1 MSEYRCEYTTPDSIM
16 FTHSTDSTKPQFK
29 IKVGE
34 KYHFTSSRRP
44 PTTLY
49 IKITRIDPLSDNP
62 TKPGVIYYKS
72 FASLGMA
79 TPFVA
84 GQTAPIYEEPVFSGE
99 ERSIK
104 VSSILGLVNN
114 DNNNISVKFGGGGVY
129 NRSKRSKKTKSK
141 RGGRRSRCRSIKKY
155 RKVRKSRRRRYTRS

>member
-1 MSEYRCEYTTPDSIM
+1 MSEYTCEYTTPNSII
-16 FTHSTDSTKPQFK
+16 FTHSTKPQFK
-29 IKVGE
+29 INVGE
-34 KYHFTSSRRP
+34 EYNFNFRRGSP
-44 PTTLY
+44 LH
-49 IKITRIDPLSDNP
+49 IKITRIDPVSDNP
-62 TKPGVIYYKS
+62 TKPGVIYYNA

-84 GQTAPIYEEPVFSGE
+84 GQTAPTYDKPVFSGE

-114 DNNNISVKFGGGGVY
+114 DNKNISVVGGGVS